1 MVRLISIDPAS
12 RITGW
17 ALYENAKLKQS
28 DIIDFSKSKLESE
41 SRLYYM
47 KLRIL
52 NLLEEYKPQ
61 IVVVE
66 VSRSSNNIKVQRML
80 SELVGVI
87 EGWSIL
93 NKVDYVTYTP
103 SKWRQFVRNKTDN
116 IPKHNKELKVWDINR
131 VKEFYPGIKLKTDD
145 EADAILIG
153 LARIIEMGEFI

>member
-1 MVRLISIDPAS
+1 MVRLISIEPAS

-28 DIIDFSKSKLESE
+28 DIIDFSKSKLEPE

-52 NLLEEYKPQ
+52 ELLEEYKPQ

-80 SELVGVI
+80 SELDGVI
-87 EGWSIL
+87 EGW
-93 NKVDYVTYTP
+93 
-103 SKWRQFVRNKTDN
+103 
-116 IPKHNKELKVWDINR
+116 
-131 VKEFYPGIKLKTDD
+131 GIKLKSDD

-153 LARIIEMGEFI
+153 LARIIEMGEFIKKEKKL